1 MSGPEVLTVRG
12 VMRRCI
18 SRPRNITSQTI
29 RYFFSYLSGGL
40 NEKERVGLVFAI
52 RLIFK
57 HRLSAVL
64 VVVFGL
70 GAAIFE
76 GSSMGI
82 LALAVSIFLGEGTLE
97 INQLGGKI
105 GGVVDSILATLTLGE
120 IFLLFVVLAVALQV
134 VKSAMIY
141 GSQTAQV
148 YLNIGMRRDSQKIVT
163 DRIMSLT
170 YPEISRY
177 ASGSVAGV
185 IDQAQSVQGLVDM
198 LSNVTR
204 SIFMLGAYFAVLLWM
219 SIPMTIAALIVMSA
233 LWIALTWLA
242 RIIKKLSRQAANAKI
257 FVWRWTIEFLNAPK
271 LLRIFNSTG
280 YAANLINNSR
290 EDVLV
295 PERKSAVIEAAIK
308 PAMEIVTIVGAGILL
323 IAGFFI
329 AGEEAKAAI
338 PKLFVFVIIFQ
349 RLKTPIQSVSDV
361 RAKMAKILPQ
371 FEIIAEFVRE
381 SAVDKPII
389 KDEGA
394 IRFKNNVVFSNVY
407 FRYPDTSK
415 YVLEGIDLSIPRGK
429 TIALVG
435 ASGAGKTSIV
445 DLMIGLFQP
454 TSGVISVDGKNLNEI
469 NIGSWREIIGVVE
482 QDVFLLNASIA
493 DNIRFARR
501 NATMEDIRKAARM
514 SHAYEFIDQLPDG
527 YETIIGDRGYGLSG
541 GQQQRVSLARALLCN
556 PDVLILDEAT
566 SALDTE
572 SERLIQVALE
582 EMHND
587 RTILVIAH
595 RLSTVVNADNIIV
608 LEGGRIIE
616 EGSQEELVKRAGQ
629 FAKLWNLQ
637 GI

>member
-1 MSGPEVLTVRG
+1 MSSSEVLTVRG

-40 NEKERVGLVFAI
+40 NEKERVGLIFAI
-52 RLIFK
+52 RLILK

-82 LALAVSIFLGEGTLE
+82 LALAVSIFLGEETLE

-381 SAVDKPII
+381 PAVDKPII

-595 RLSTVVNADNIIV
+595 RLSTVVNADNIVV